1 LPGDAGHH
9 ADHWRDPGRGASAFR
24 ATQQWTDLDAALLL
38 VSDRLGQD
46 LSGFDLDQ
54 PLPNLPL
61 PQNMRSRAQ
70 LLLDMS
76 HRDGLT
82 LRQICYLA
90 GGARGHKIVI
100 GTAAQVAD
108 EMIAWFEGE
117 AADGFNLMPSH
128 LPEGL
133 QLFIDGVL
141 PVLHQ
146 RGLFRE
152 HYEGLTLR
160 DHLGLPRPDHRL
172 ANGR

>member
-1 LPGDAGHH
+1 
-9 ADHWRDPGRGASAFR
+9 
-24 ATQQWTDLDAALLL
+24 
-38 VSDRLGQD
+38 
-46 LSGFDLDQ
+46 
-54 PLPNLPL
+54 
-61 PQNMRSRAQ
+61 MRSRAK

-100 GTAAQVAD
+100 GTPAQVAD
-108 EMIAWFEGE
+108 ELIAWFEGE

-128 LPEGL
+128 FPEGL

-141 PVLHQ
+141 PILRQ

-152 HYEGLTLR
+152 HYEGRTLR
-160 DHLGLPRPDHRL
+160 EHLGLPRPTHRWV
-172 ANGR
+172 AGR